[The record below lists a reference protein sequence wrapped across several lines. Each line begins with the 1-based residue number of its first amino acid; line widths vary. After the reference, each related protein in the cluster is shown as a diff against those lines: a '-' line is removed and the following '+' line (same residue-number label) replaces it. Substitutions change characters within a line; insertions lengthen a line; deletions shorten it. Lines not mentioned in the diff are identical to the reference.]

1 MSLLITVSGVDCS
14 GKTTQIDLLAAACEA
29 QGLRTCTRWFRPGYS
44 DRLDAIRAR
53 IRGRRADAL
62 PKAGPSDERDRLF
75 RKSGVRVAWVMM
87 ALTDLTIEYGASL
100 RRALSRHDVV
110 VCDRYL
116 EDAFLDLRYRFP
128 EFTAALE
135 VVRVGLARV
144 LPRPDHAVL
153 LNLDWELQ
161 TERAIAK
168 AEPFPDTESV
178 RRLRYDAYQ
187 EFARGQAFT
196 TLDAS
201 QSIDEV
207 HTAIVSLVGVGS
219 KA

>member
-1 MSLLITVSGVDCS
+1 MSLLITGSGVDCS
-14 GKTTQIDLLAAACEA
+14 GKTTQIDLLAEACAA
-29 QGLRTCTRWFRPGYS
+29 QGLRTSTRWFRPGYS
-44 DRLDAIRAR
+44 DRLDHIRER
-53 IRGRRADAL
+53 IRSRRANAL
-62 PKAGPSDERDRLF
+62 PKAGPSDERDRIF
-75 RKSGVRVAWVMM
+75 QKSGGRVAWVIM

-100 RRALSRHDVV
+100 RRALLRHDVV
-110 VCDRYL
+110 ICDRYL
-116 EDAFLDLRYRFP
+116 EDAFLDLRFRFP
-128 EFTAALE
+128 ELSGLLE
-135 VVRVGLARV
+135 VVRAGLARV

-187 EFARGQAFT
+187 EFAQGRAFT
-196 TLDAS
+196 TIDAA

-207 HTAIVSLVGVGS
+207 HSAILSLVGVGS